1 LVRLNIESRGG
12 CEGLEAK
19 VADISKLLGGTVA

>member
-1 LVRLNIESRGG
+1 LVRLNIEALGASESLKLR
-12 CEGLEAK
+12 